1 MAIRKITYKQNDFT
15 IAYDFI
21 NHQKEKNIVFLHGW
35 GSNKELMSLAFRESF
50 KDFNHY
56 YIDLPGFGRSPNNQ
70 ILVTKDYA
78 NIMQLFFTDL
88 KLIPDLIIGHSFG
101 GKIAALLDSEILLL
115 SSAGILEKKPLTTK
129 IKIYCAKILKFLH
142 ISSSFLRS
150 KDANNLNIGMYET
163 FKNVVDEDFENVF
176 LSFKHKATIFWGKSD
191 KATSLESGK
200 KISSLIK
207 NSRFY
212 PLDGDHFFF
221 LKQGKIIDDLY
232 KKGL

>member
-1 MAIRKITYKQNDFT
+1 MAIRKIIYKQNDFT

-70 ILVTKDYA
+70 VLITKDYA
-78 NIMQLFFTDL
+78 NIMRLFFTDL
-88 KLIPDLIIGHSFG
+88 KLTPDLIIGHSFG

-115 SSAGILEKKPLTTK
+115 SSAGILEKKSLITK
-129 IKIYCAKILKFLH
+129 IKIYCAKIFKFLH
-142 ISSSFLRS
+142 INSSFLRS
-150 KDANNLNIGMYET
+150 KDANNLNIEMYET
-163 FKNVVDEDFENVF
+163 FKNVVDEDFEKIF
-176 LSFKHKATIFWGKSD
+176 SSFKYKATIFWGKSD